1 MLATWFTIIGALL
14 VGLALLGTHL
24 RHLPLTTAQIY
35 LAIGALFGA
44 TGLLT
49 GSATEASEVLEVTT
63 EIAVIISLFTAGLK
77 LRAPLTERRWL
88 LPVRLAFGSMVLTV
102 AGIAGIGVWL
112 LGLPLGV
119 AVLLGAILA
128 PTDPVLASE
137 VQMSHPD
144 DPDRLHFGLTGEA
157 GLNDGTA
164 FPFVMLGLGLIGAH
178 DLGPGGLRWLGVDV
192 LWATTAGLG
201 LGWVLGYGA
210 GRLVVHLRATQRE
223 GAGVDD
229 FLTLGLIALS
239 YGAALLIHAYGFLAV
254 FAAGLALRRVERQ
267 ANDERPLEEV
277 AVAAKLSEDE
287 AEAEQP
293 VPETEGTKAAY
304 TAEAV
309 LGFNEKLE
317 SIGELAVMLIIGALL
332 VQSPVS
338 PSLLWLAPLLLL
350 AVRPAAV
357 WIGLA
362 GARVRPIQRHL
373 IAWFGIRGIGSLYYL
388 AYALN
393 HGLGARPEAELVT
406 GLTLGVVVVSIVV
419 HGLSSTPLLRRY
431 NPDKAPT
438 WR

>member
-1 MLATWFTIIGALL
+1 MTLALWFSIVGALL
-14 VGLALLGTHL
+14 VGLALLGTRL

-35 LAIGALFGA
+35 LGIGALFGA
-44 TGLLT
+44 VGLLD
-49 GSATEASEVLEVTT
+49 GRATEAAEVLEITT

-77 LRAPLTERRWL
+77 LRAPLTDWRWI

-102 AGIAGIGVWL
+102 AGIAAIGVGL

-119 AVLLGAILA
+119 AVLLGAVLA

-137 VQMSHPD
+137 VQVSHPD
-144 DPDRLHFGLTGEA
+144 DRDRLRFGLTGEA

-178 DLGPGGLRWLGVDV
+178 ELGPWGLRWLGVDV
-192 LWATTAGLG
+192 LWATAAGLA
-201 LGWVLGYGA
+201 LGWGLGYGA
-210 GRLVVHLRATQRE
+210 GKLVVHLRATQRD
-223 GAGVDD
+223 GSGVDD

-239 YGAALLIHAYGFLAV
+239 YGAALLILSYGFLAV

-267 ANDERPLEEV
+267 ANKERPLEEIE
-277 AVAAKLSEDE
+277 VAAQLSEDE

-293 VPETEGTKAAY
+293 RPETEGTRAAY

-317 SIGELAVMLIIGALL
+317 SIGELTVMLIIGALL

-338 PSLLWLAPLLLL
+338 PSLLWLAPLLLFV
-350 AVRPAAV
+350 VRPAAV
-357 WIGLA
+357 WLGLL
-362 GARVRPIQRHL
+362 GARVRPVQRRL

-393 HGLGARPEAELVT
+393 HGLGERPEAELVT
-406 GLTLGVVVVSIVV
+406 GLTLGVVAVSIVV
-419 HGLSSTPLLRRY
+419 HGLSSAPLLRHY
-431 NPDKAPT
+431 TPDET
-438 WR
+438 RS